1 MVNIGRSVPEV
12 AQVQMSHVICRYPIE
27 LLNDNVSSA
36 SAETES
42 ATPDVPKRTEE
53 TTHEEPKTGALDDL
67 YCGSAVG

>member
-27 LLNDNVSSA
+27 LLNDNGSSA

-42 ATPDVPKRTEE
+42 ATPDVPKRT
-53 TTHEEPKTGALDDL
+53 GD
-67 YCGSAVG
+67 YS